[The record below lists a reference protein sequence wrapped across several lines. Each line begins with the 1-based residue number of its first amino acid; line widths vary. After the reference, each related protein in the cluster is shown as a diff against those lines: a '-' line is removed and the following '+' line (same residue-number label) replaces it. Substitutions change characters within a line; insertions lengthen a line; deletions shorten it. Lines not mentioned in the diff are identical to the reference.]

1 VKQKSSLQRAPA
13 PGLSEMAPSVA
24 RAAVLLLCVCGLQAA
39 HAFSPLSLA
48 GAGTGAPAARV
59 SNKCRTPM
67 AATPLPL
74 LCKRNVM
81 LKAIASEETD
91 TSCVIQS
98 TDANSI
104 ANRVAAAK
112 PGDTI
117 ELERVRAGGASFP
130 CLSPCWQVV

>member
-1 VKQKSSLQRAPA
+1 
-13 PGLSEMAPSVA
+13 
-24 RAAVLLLCVCGLQAA
+24 
-39 HAFSPLSLA
+39 
-48 GAGTGAPAARV
+48 
-59 SNKCRTPM
+59 M

>member
-1 VKQKSSLQRAPA
+1 VKQKSSGQRAPA
-13 PGLSEMAPSVA
+13 SGLSEMAPSVA
-24 RAAVLLLCVCGLQAA
+24 RAAVLLLSACGLQAA

-48 GAGTGAPAARV
+48 GASTGVPAAQV
-59 SNKCRTPM
+59 SNKCRAPM

-74 LCKRNVM
+74 LCKSNVM
-81 LKAIASEETD
+81 LKAIATEETD
-91 TSCVIQS
+91 TSYVIQS

-117 ELERVRAGGASFP
+117 ELERVRAGGASSR